1 MIVIY
6 IMYYQGLTMTTCT
19 CQACKNGPA
28 YDNTTDQKALENRE
42 KHQKAV
48 RIFNPENHVVPVTRG
63 NSIRNAAYAHPVVTT
78 ETSAPP
84 AGTTGTYAPPTGT
97 AGTTETSAPP
107 AETDE
112 TSAHPTGTF

>member
-6 IMYYQGLTMTTCT
+6 IMYYQGLTMMTCT
-19 CQACKNGPA
+19 CQVCKFGPN
-28 YDNTTDQKALENRE
+28 YDNTTDKKALYHR
-42 KHQKAV
+42 KQHRKAV
-48 RIFNPENHVVPVTRG
+48 RKYKPDKKLVVPITRG
-63 NSIRNAAYAHPVVTT
+63 NSIRNGTY
-78 ETSAPP
+78 APP
-84 AGTTGTYAPPTGT
+84 AGTTGTYAPPVGT